1 MMYANNHRGLL
12 PPDLGSLIT
21 DGDIAPT
28 GLKLFLLPD
37 SKTQIPAEISA
48 GTKEQ
53 MAAWVNDNS
62 EYKFLLAGKK
72 FSAIGNASRVAAIVP
87 NDAETATTNV
97 PVGFADGHVEAC
109 RPDRVQQILHPD
121 HGDN

>member
-1 MMYANNHRGLL
+1 
-12 PPDLGSLIT
+12 
-21 DGDIAPT
+21 
-28 GLKLFLLPD
+28 
-37 SKTQIPAEISA
+37 
-48 GTKEQ
+48 

-62 EYKFLLAGKK
+62 EFKFLLADKK
-72 FSAIGNASRVAAIVP
+72 MSTIGNASRVAAIVP
-87 NDAETATTNV
+87 TDAEKASANV